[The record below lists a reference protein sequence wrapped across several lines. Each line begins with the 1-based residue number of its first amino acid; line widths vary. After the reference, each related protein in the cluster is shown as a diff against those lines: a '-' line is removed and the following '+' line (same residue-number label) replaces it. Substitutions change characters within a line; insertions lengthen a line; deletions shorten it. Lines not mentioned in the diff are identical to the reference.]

1 MNQTSISKS
10 ELARQAP
17 EKSLIWKKNDTKA
30 QKNGSHSN
38 IYWVKV
44 NCW

>member
-1 MNQTSISKS
+1 MQANLTKS
-10 ELARQAP
+10 EIARLAP
-17 EKSLIWKKNDTKA
+17 EKNLIWKKNDQKA

-44 NCW
+44 NN